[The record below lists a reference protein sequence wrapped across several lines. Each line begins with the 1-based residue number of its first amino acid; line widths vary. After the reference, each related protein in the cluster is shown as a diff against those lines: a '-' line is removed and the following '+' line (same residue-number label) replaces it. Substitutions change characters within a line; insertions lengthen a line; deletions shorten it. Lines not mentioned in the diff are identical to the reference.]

1 MPPELTAA
9 LALCRNLPSPP
20 GIALRIIELAQ
31 DPEADITTAADIIAI
46 DMALS
51 ARMLRIANSPLYAS
65 RRRIEN
71 LGQALTMLGLN
82 ATVSLALGFTVTQG
96 LTAPGAGQDLRE
108 RAWRRS
114 ILSALA
120 ASLLGQA
127 RGLRKAEELML
138 AGLLQDLGILVL
150 AQAQPD
156 TYLPLL
162 RQAADNDALVAL
174 EREHLHCTHAE
185 VGALM
190 AEQWDLPRYLVDSIA
205 RSESPADAE
214 DNFQTCVALSGAV
227 ADIWLSAD
235 ADAAREHALQLVNE
249 RLQLDSAQ
257 FDQVLARISDA
268 LPDISALFE
277 TSLLSPSRVQQ
288 LIDHAQELATLRN
301 LREMQ
306 DAAQARQRADEF
318 EAGGNI
324 DASAEWL
331 RKSGLAKADKKADR
345 VAAEGIIVAA
355 QDGNKAVLVEVN
367 SETDF
372 VAKDSNFLDFTKAVG
387 ATALSSGAA
396 DIDALKA
403 AKLPTGETIEEARA
417 AVIAKVGEKVDV
429 RRIVRLESTNNVAAY
444 VHGGRIGVLVELA
457 GGDAE
462 LARGLAMHVA
472 AMNPPHNKAA
482 DVPAEFVAKEKEI
495 ELAKM
500 TDKDKSKPADILEKI
515 ISGKIAKIVNEV
527 TLYGQP
533 YVLDTNQSVEQVLK
547 AAGADVVGF
556 KRLAV
561 GEGIEKVVE
570 DYAAEVMKQAGL
582 A

>member
-1 MPPELTAA
+1 MEITA
-9 LALCRNLPSPP
+9 
-20 GIALRIIELAQ
+20 
-31 DPEADITTAADIIAI
+31 
-46 DMALS
+46 
-51 ARMLRIANSPLYAS
+51 
-65 RRRIEN
+65 
-71 LGQALTMLGLN
+71 
-82 ATVSLALGFTVTQG
+82 SLVKE
-96 LTAPGAGQDLRE
+96 LRE
-108 RAWRRS
+108 RT
-114 ILSALA
+114 
-120 ASLLGQA
+120 G
-127 RGLRKAEELML
+127 
-138 AGLLQDLGILVL
+138 AGMMECKK
-150 AQAQPD
+150 
-156 TYLPLL
+156 
-162 RQAADNDALVAL
+162 ALV
-174 EREHLHCTHAE
+174 E
-185 VGALM
+185 
-190 AEQWDLPRYLVDSIA
+190 
-205 RSESPADAE
+205 
-214 DNFQTCVALSGAV
+214 N
-227 ADIWLSAD
+227 
-235 ADAAREHALQLVNE
+235 
-249 RLQLDSAQ
+249 
-257 FDQVLARISDA
+257 
-268 LPDISALFE
+268 
-277 TSLLSPSRVQQ
+277 
-288 LIDHAQELATLRN
+288 
-301 LREMQ
+301 
-306 DAAQARQRADEF
+306 
-318 EAGGNI
+318 GGNI

-355 QDGNKAVLVEVN
+355 QDGGKAVLVEVN

-372 VAKDSNFLDFTKAVG
+372 VAKDSNFLDFTKAVA

-396 DIDALKA
+396 DIDTLKA
-403 AKLPTGETIEEARA
+403 AKLPSGETIEEARA

-457 GGDAE
+457 GGSEE

-500 TDKDKSKPADILEKI
+500 SDKDKSKPADILEKI

-556 KRLAV
+556 QRLAV

>member
-1 MPPELTAA
+1 VEITA
-9 LALCRNLPSPP
+9 
-20 GIALRIIELAQ
+20 
-31 DPEADITTAADIIAI
+31 
-46 DMALS
+46 
-51 ARMLRIANSPLYAS
+51 
-65 RRRIEN
+65 
-71 LGQALTMLGLN
+71 
-82 ATVSLALGFTVTQG
+82 SLVKE
-96 LTAPGAGQDLRE
+96 LRE
-108 RAWRRS
+108 RT
-114 ILSALA
+114 
-120 ASLLGQA
+120 G
-127 RGLRKAEELML
+127 
-138 AGLLQDLGILVL
+138 AGMMECKK
-150 AQAQPD
+150 
-156 TYLPLL
+156 
-162 RQAADNDALVAL
+162 ALV
-174 EREHLHCTHAE
+174 E
-185 VGALM
+185 
-190 AEQWDLPRYLVDSIA
+190 
-205 RSESPADAE
+205 
-214 DNFQTCVALSGAV
+214 N
-227 ADIWLSAD
+227 
-235 ADAAREHALQLVNE
+235 
-249 RLQLDSAQ
+249 
-257 FDQVLARISDA
+257 
-268 LPDISALFE
+268 
-277 TSLLSPSRVQQ
+277 
-288 LIDHAQELATLRN
+288 
-301 LREMQ
+301 
-306 DAAQARQRADEF
+306 
-318 EAGGNI
+318 GGNI

-355 QDGNKAVLVEVN
+355 QDGGKAVLVEVN

-372 VAKDSNFLDFTKAVG
+372 VAKDSNFLDFTKAVA

-396 DIDALKA
+396 DIDTLKA
-403 AKLPTGETIEEARA
+403 AKLPSGETIEEARA

-457 GGDAE
+457 GGNEE

-500 TDKDKSKPADILEKI
+500 SDKDKSKPADILEKI

-547 AAGADVVGF
+547 AAGADVIGF
-556 KRLAV
+556 QRLAV